1 MDKKRILEELIRTRR
16 SVKPAQFGPGKV
28 ADEVVEAILESARW
42 APTHGMTQPW
52 RFVVIT
58 GDGIE
63 RFTTFREEEYRR
75 KNPGEQFNQLKFDK
89 MRAASEKCSH
99 IILIGMKRQESRKL
113 PEWEEVAAVSSALQN
128 MQLCATAYGVACYW
142 STGAMSTDPSMLSW
156 LELGPDDLALG
167 MLMLG
172 QRGEEVAAP
181 ERHPQENFVRWQRK

>member
-1 MDKKRILEELIRTRR
+1 
-16 SVKPAQFGPGKV
+16 
-28 ADEVVEAILESARW
+28 
-42 APTHGMTQPW
+42 MTQPW

-113 PEWEEVAAVSSALQN
+113 PEWEEVAARSV
-128 MQLCATAYGVACYW
+128 QLCRICSFVLLLMGWPATGVPDHEHRSVHAVMAG
-142 STGAMSTDPSMLSW
+142 TGA
-156 LELGPDDLALG
+156 
-167 MLMLG
+167 
-172 QRGEEVAAP
+172 
-181 ERHPQENFVRWQRK
+181 